1 MGCGN
6 VRLQFVPGPVLLF
19 IGFVLQIV
27 ALSSANW
34 CRAADDSVYM
44 GLWQI
49 CFQVKVAE
57 VQCFEFRERDY
68 TPIIVFITSALCVLC
83 AIFDFIA
90 VLWGVAAVIQKKKRA
105 IKWTKK
111 AGVMGAMAGRTL
123 NQERHVLIVTA
134 TAI

>member
-1 MGCGN
+1 MDNSDHGMGCGN

-68 TPIIVFITSALCVLC
+68 TPSKYKHRSAITVQ
-83 AIFDFIA
+83 IQVI
-90 VLWGVAAVIQKKKRA
+90 IQKA
-105 IKWTKK
+105 IS
-111 AGVMGAMAGRTL
+111 GCIYIVMRQIPYL
-123 NQERHVLIVTA
+123 DYRNQSLDEQLDTD
-134 TAI
+134 